1 VHSEAGCRR
10 QRSVIVL
17 VMDGQETWAKPAQ
30 LTLAKEG
37 LPDLMPG
44 STDEAMVSSVVVGV

>member
-1 VHSEAGCRR
+1 
-10 QRSVIVL
+10 VIVL

-44 STDEAMVSSVVVGV
+44 STDEAMVSSGVVEV